1 MITRSTDPRPAALEC
16 ERRPNVQ
23 MKSVTGRGYFSFSEV
38 SSFQRCP
45 LQWKYRYIDG
55 AEPEQISAALVLGS
69 GVHAAIEH
77 HFQQIMEVG
86 ALPSLDELLQVFDGS
101 WDKETKD
108 LPVTYP
114 RGQDCETIRS
124 TAERMIEQFMTSP
137 HADPGGEIVGIEESF
152 RVVLADDLPDLMGRI
167 DMVTRQGNELCITDF
182 KTARSMWSPST
193 AQDNADQLT
202 LYSVGIQ
209 DLARTLS
216 EDTTIALRF
225 VVVTKTKEVKIESLP
240 VKADPDRLNR
250 TVLTVRNVVTAMKHA
265 SKTGAIY
272 PSPSQFNCATCPYK
286 QRCRSW
292 HKDTISDAKSVH

>member
-1 MITRSTDPRPAALEC
+1 MITRSTSSHPTALES
-16 ERRPNVQ
+16 ERNPKEQ
-23 MKSVTGRGYFSFSEV
+23 MKAVTGRGYFSFSEV

-55 AEPEQISAALVLGS
+55 VQPEQINAALVLGS

-86 ALPSLDELLQVFDGS
+86 ALPSLDELLEVFDGC
-101 WDKETKD
+101 WDKEIKD

-114 RGQDCETIRS
+114 RGQDRETIRS
-124 TAERMIEQFMTSP
+124 TAGRMIEQFMASP
-137 HADPGGEIVGIEESF
+137 HAQPDGEIVGIEESF
-152 RVVLADDLPDLMGRI
+152 RVVLADDLPDLMGCV
-167 DMVTRQGNELCITDF
+167 DMVTRRGNELCITDF
-182 KTARSMWSPST
+182 KTARSMWSPNT
-193 AQDNADQLT
+193 AQENADQLT
-202 LYSVGIQ
+202 LYSVGMQ

-216 EDTTIALRF
+216 DDATIALRF
-225 VVVTKTKEVKIESLP
+225 VVITKTKDVKIESLP

-250 TVLTVRNVVTAMKHA
+250 TVLTVRNVVASMKHA

-286 QRCRSW
+286 RRCKIW
-292 HKDTISDAKSVH
+292 HLG